1 MILCDFVDYDDERM
15 GVRVKVKKREL
26 SRKK

>member
-15 GVRVKVKKREL
+15 VVRVEVKKREL
-26 SRKK
+26 NRKK

>member
-1 MILCDFVDYDDERM
+1 MILCNFVDYDDERM
-15 GVRVKVKKREL
+15 VVRVEVKKREL